1 MNVFQNTLAITAILS
16 CLTLS
21 ACHQKNNSTEQQAKS
36 QEKTQPTPTKALNCF
51 SNTKDILSKID
62 QKSSIQQLTAANT
75 ALKKCVPELNHAHIY
90 QLLESSSLMYQR
102 FLTTTSGDESMQGL
116 NAYGYAKD
124 YPKNAQDLG
133 HGDAVTIK
141 KTLPQRDQYLM
152 DQVGKQYIQFLDIG
166 EGYFELKQH
175 PQYAV
180 DMFTAYLPKDEAVF
194 IQRMAKDNAE
204 ILYSDASISIP
215 WRELVERGL
224 FWEKYIQQYP
234 NSPFIQD
241 AQYLYSEYEYLSFMG
256 SDNSNTFGFSEGHY
270 TVEETEIKPALTWL
284 AKQPNSRM
292 AKKAQQFLSYTSKHY
307 PSLKYDDYAG
317 QYKPLVRFLQLTAPD
332 FKRDCHHHVLCE
344 DISY

>member
-1 MNVFQNTLAITAILS
+1 MNLFQNTLAVTAILS

-21 ACHQKNNSTEQQAKS
+21 ACHQKNNSTEQHSKS

-51 SNTKDILSKID
+51 SDTKDILSKID

-75 ALKKCVPELNHAHIY
+75 ALKKCVPELNHAQIY
-90 QLLESSSLMYQR
+90 QLIDHSHLMYQR
-102 FLTTTSGDESMQGL
+102 FLTTTSGDEAMQGL

-124 YPKNAQDLG
+124 YPKNTKDLG
-133 HGDAVTIK
+133 QVDAATIK

-194 IQRMAKDNAE
+194 IQRMAKDNAN
-204 ILYSDASISIP
+204 ILYSDSAIAISGQA
-215 WRELVERGL
+215 LAERAL
-224 FWEKYIQQYP
+224 FWENYIKQYP
-234 NSPFIQD
+234 KSKYRKDAELLFNEYKYLIFIGSENSPAFSFYNHRFTIQPDTQQALDWLETQPDTQLVLTGQFYREALAELAPKLNDEQD
-241 AQYLYSEYEYLSFMG
+241 AYNF
-256 SDNSNTFGFSEGHY
+256 
-270 TVEETEIKPALTWL
+270 IKQHMSLE
-284 AKQPNSRM
+284 SRND
-292 AKKAQQFLSYTSKHY
+292 Q
-307 PSLKYDDYAG
+307 
-317 QYKPLVRFLQLTAPD
+317 
-332 FKRDCHHHVLCE
+332 RDCHHHVLCE